1 MPADRQQLI
10 DVIFTSLVFV
20 SVLTLWLVGAIIWLS
35 RRSTRNRQIE
45 QRLGLGEATDGGE
58 RVLKIWKDGQE
69 ATTRVRASA
78 TPTRLDRLEQLLR
91 LAGWLA
97 PVQTLFMALSGGAA
111 VIFVSVLVIT
121 GSAVMGFAAVVGGV
135 FLLRVV
141 LLRRAEQQMK
151 KFEFQLIEALELAA
165 RSLRAGH
172 PLVGA
177 FQLVA
182 QEIDDPVGTIF
193 AEICQRQALG
203 DSLEQSLLKAARL
216 AGSDDMN
223 LFATSVIIQLRS
235 GGNLADLIQRLTAV
249 IRDRLRLSRR
259 VRVLTAQV
267 QMSKRVL
274 ASLPFVM
281 FFVLNLINA
290 DYIRPIYV
298 EPIGQLMLV
307 GALVSTL
314 LGIRVMNRMSILRY

>member
-1 MPADRQQLI
+1 VPADRQQLI